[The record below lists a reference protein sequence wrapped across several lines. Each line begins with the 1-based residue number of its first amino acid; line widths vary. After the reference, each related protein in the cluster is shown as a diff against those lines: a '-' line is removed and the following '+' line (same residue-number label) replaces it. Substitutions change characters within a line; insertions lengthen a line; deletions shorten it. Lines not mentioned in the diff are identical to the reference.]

1 MVILFLPKYII
12 YVQSINT
19 VMCHYCDTWL
29 TPYVEVLLY
38 KYVCKFKE
46 VIRLKHLL
54 FSVKGGSHNSFSS
67 NLCWIGLFIGLNAVG
82 FQLICLRPLAWKN
95 VEIIRPIPV
104 KQWLVLETGYLLL
117 SLGITVCIVTQ
128 RCYFMLPQ
136 LRALFD
142 LVRNAHSGPLL
153 WKKEARSLHV
163 NRINV

>member
-1 MVILFLPKYII
+1 MHYKKALVSYGIMVILFLPKYII

-54 FSVKGGSHNSFSS
+54 FSVKGGSHNCFSS
-67 NLCWIGLFIGLNAVG
+67 NLCWIGQFIGLNAVG

-117 SLGITVCIVTQ
+117 FG
-128 RCYFMLPQ
+128 
-136 LRALFD
+136 
-142 LVRNAHSGPLL
+142 HH
-153 WKKEARSLHV
+153 SLHCDTKMLFYATTASSL
-163 NRINV
+163 IWFS